1 MEGIACSTGSACSA
15 GVHRPSHVLM
25 AIGLSEDE
33 TTSSLRFSLGDSNTE
48 AEIEKLALVI
58 ASVVEK
64 SRSAANKKV
73 FK

>member
-1 MEGIACSTGSACSA
+1 
-15 GVHRPSHVLM
+15 M

-48 AEIEKLALVI
+48 AEIDKLALVI